1 MYSTDQSPP
10 PVDSSQ
16 DYHLVMAKEDKGRTI
31 FHVERAANTGDA
43 KDIQFTVTSSC
54 ISCQGLAS

>member
-10 PVDSSQ
+10 PLDSSQ

-31 FHVERAANTGDA
+31 LHVERVANTGDA
-43 KDIQFTVTSSC
+43 KDIQFKVTSSC
-54 ISCQGLAS
+54 IFCQGCDS